1 MPSPNESNGM
11 TYRIAPDVI
20 RVATGR
26 VCGNQIFQLAK
37 QQEKLLRFL
46 VDEDLAGRAKQG
58 SRAAVI
64 AKFYADRS
72 DEEAAQK
79 LTWALARLSE
89 KLTEYYDSDGADDPI
104 RIFVDQR
111 SCGLRFEMWEARS
124 TPRGEA
130 GPKTSMRMLV
140 LIGALVASAIG
151 WVVMELTPTGVVEG
165 PQEDWPKDVSDLV
178 TGDVVLPMDVEG
190 LTAEELVEAARSHMY
205 PSLDF
210 ERHKVAIA
218 LSKTAIDR
226 DPEFARGYATAAM
239 SMGIMSDL
247 TQGGGLSRRYLQEA
261 TVLFDKASALDPDD
275 GWVMATAAQIA
286 WASDDFALAN
296 ERIQAAY
303 DADPD
308 DGFVAHTYGV
318 MAHFSGRFDDVLAVS
333 APEKMDASDPIRL
346 VRERLY
352 AFASYHLG
360 DYDTT
365 ITVVE
370 STVQAGLEHNF
381 ASLLYMASAY
391 QAAGQQSLAEDMVL
405 RIEEGWP
412 TLRTD
417 MLAEMFFIDPAVWEK
432 QKVHLRAAG
441 MRFAN

>member
-1 MPSPNESNGM
+1 MPSPNESSGM

-26 VCGNQIFQLAK
+26 VCGSQIFQLAK
-37 QQEKLLRFL
+37 QQEMLLRFL

-64 AKFYADRS
+64 AEFYADRPE
-72 DEEAAQK
+72 EEAAQK
-79 LTWALARLSE
+79 LTWAMARLSE
-89 KLTEYYDSDGADDPI
+89 KLAEYYDGDGADDPI
-104 RIFVDQR
+104 RIFVDR
-111 SCGLRFEMWEARS
+111 HGCGLRFEMWDARPIPQD
-124 TPRGEA
+124 TT
-130 GPKTSMRMLV
+130 GPKTSMRMLI
-140 LIGALVASAIG
+140 LIGALIASAIG

-178 TGDVVLPMDVEG
+178 TDDIELPMDIG
-190 LTAEELVEAARSHMY
+190 GMSAEELVEAARSHMY

-218 LSKTAIDR
+218 LSKTAIER

-239 SMGIMSDL
+239 SMGIMADL
-247 TQGGGLSRRYLQEA
+247 TQGGGLSRRYLHEA

-286 WASDDFALAN
+286 WASDDFALAE
-296 ERIQAAY
+296 ERIQVAY
-303 DADPD
+303 DADPS
-308 DGFVAHTYGV
+308 DGFVAHTYG
-318 MAHFSGRFDDVLAVS
+318 MIAHFSGRFEDVLVVN
-333 APEKMDASDPIRL
+333 APERVAASDPIKL
-346 VRERLY
+346 VRERVF

-365 ITVVE
+365 IAVLE

-381 ASLLYMASAY
+381 ASLMYLASAY
-391 QAAGQQSLAEDMVL
+391 QAVGQQSLAEGMVL

-417 MLAEMFFIDPAVWEK
+417 MLAEMSFIDPLEWEK
-432 QKVHLRAAG
+432 QKAHLRAAG
-441 MRFAN
+441 MKFAN